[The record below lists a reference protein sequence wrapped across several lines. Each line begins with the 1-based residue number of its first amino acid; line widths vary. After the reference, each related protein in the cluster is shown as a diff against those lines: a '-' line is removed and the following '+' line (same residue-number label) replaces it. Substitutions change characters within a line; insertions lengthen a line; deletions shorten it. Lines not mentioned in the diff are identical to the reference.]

1 MSGPEDNW
9 ASCPAEPMVWAE
21 DRLPKKLCLTRGWG
35 GVEGVRGALWAG
47 RIWWTNYDGWVVN
60 FEDGEAFPPTD
71 HRAGYRLDPPF
82 NAHRLLGRQDGSFL
96 QHQFPLQHPRPV
108 AGSLL
113 NLCRHPHLPPPPPRT
128 SPPLPSNLCCVC
140 RRRTLRKFSF
150 RSCPFH

>member
-1 MSGPEDNW
+1 
-9 ASCPAEPMVWAE
+9 MVWAE

-47 RIWWTNYDGWVVN
+47 RTWWTNYDGWVVN

-113 NLCRHPHLPPPPPRT
+113 NLCRHPHLPPRPPAPHLHSQAT
-128 SPPLPSNLCCVC
+128 HAVSAEGELLESSPSGHVPSTEEPAS
-140 RRRTLRKFSF
+140 TL
-150 RSCPFH
+150 